1 MTSRNPIS
9 KDQTAAKE
17 IPDVIT
23 DTNTK
28 RTYER
33 GKFLG
38 KVRAFDNR
46 PVCLRSLWWH
56 KSGTIMFNLFIY
68 LFIYLFFSLKGI

>member
-46 PVCLRSLWWH
+46 PVCLRSLW
-56 KSGTIMFNLFIY
+56 
-68 LFIYLFFSLKGI
+68 